1 MTVFNSGSP
10 PTPGI
15 AFTQTVTCTPPPS
28 PPQDCAGGITVCS
41 GQAFGNT
48 SNNTGNVVDLNSSNQ
63 GCLSAG
69 ERQGTWYYFSPSAGG
84 NIGFTIAPTV
94 PTDYDFALWG
104 PLSSISCPPTGAPLR
119 CSFSALSSNTGLGNG
134 AVDVTE
140 GAGGDAWVSTIP
152 VVAGQIY
159 ILYVDNFSS
168 NGQAFNLTWQ
178 LSGGASLDCTI
189 LPVELLHFE
198 AAPGKRG
205 IELTWATATELD
217 NDRFEVERSA
227 EGIDFHLIGVVSGA
241 GTTTQETRYGF
252 IDEAPLD
259 GLNHYRLKQ
268 VDIDGTPSFSPVRTA
283 WHRKAGED
291 IALVPN
297 PGSGW
302 VDVVLPTTM
311 PGSVLLLFDA
321 TGQEVIR
328 ASLGQNLARINVAQL
343 PHGLYAV
350 RILSANGE
358 PMAHSTWMRE

>member
-1 MTVFNSGSP
+1 MPANE
-10 PTPGI
+10 
-15 AFTQTVTCTPPPS
+15 
-28 PPQDCAGGITVCS
+28 
-41 GQAFGNT
+41 
-48 SNNTGNVVDLNSSNQ
+48 
-63 GCLSAG
+63 GCLSSG
-69 ERQGTWYYFSPSAGG
+69 ERQGTWYYFSPSASG

-104 PLSSISCPPTGAPLR
+104 PMSSVTCPPVGPPLR
-119 CSFSALSSNTGLGNG
+119 CSYSALYANTGLA
-134 AVDVTE
+134 AVATDPTE

-198 AAPGKRG
+198 AVPGKQG

-217 NDRFEVERSA
+217 NDRFEVERSPD
-227 EGIDFHLIGVVSGA
+227 GTDFRLIGVVSGA
-241 GTTTQETRYGF
+241 GTSTQETRYGF

-268 VDIDGTPSFSPVRTA
+268 VDFDGTPSYSPVRTA
-283 WHRKAGED
+283 WYRKAGQD
-291 IALVPN
+291 VALVPN

-302 VDVVLPTTM
+302 VDVVLPASM
-311 PGSVLLLFDA
+311 PGTVLLLFDA
-321 TGQEVIR
+321 TGQEVVR
-328 ASLGQNLARINVAQL
+328 ASLGPNLARINVSQL

-350 RILSANGE
+350 RILAANGE
-358 PMAHSTWMRE
+358 PVAHSTWMRE